1 MSFRTEEALIALR
14 QISRATAADSR
25 KLAKESGLAV
35 SQLLTLQEI
44 SRVGSISPSRLAEQV
59 SLSRGTMTL
68 MLRKLEALGMISR
81 AADEH
86 DKRSY
91 LVALSEKG
99 SAALAGAPTLLHE
112 VFSSRFVRLEN
123 WEQAQI
129 ISALER
135 VATMLEADA
144 IEAAPI
150 LDASEELSS
159 LPPLNL

>member
-1 MSFRTEEALIALR
+1 
-14 QISRATAADSR
+14 
-25 KLAKESGLAV
+25 
-35 SQLLTLQEI
+35 
-44 SRVGSISPSRLAEQV
+44 
-59 SLSRGTMTL
+59 

-91 LVALSEKG
+91 LVALSDKG

-112 VFSSRFVRLEN
+112 VFSSRFATLEN

-144 IEAAPI
+144 IKAAPI
-150 LDASEELSS
+150 LDASRNWSS
-159 LPPLNL
+159 LPPINL

>member
-1 MSFRTEEALIALR
+1 
-14 QISRATAADSR
+14 
-25 KLAKESGLAV
+25 
-35 SQLLTLQEI
+35 
-44 SRVGSISPSRLAEQV
+44 
-59 SLSRGTMTL
+59 MTL

-99 SAALAGAPTLLHE
+99 NAALAGAPTSLHE
-112 VFSSRFVRLEN
+112 VFLSRFARLEN

-135 VATMLEADA
+135 VAAMLEADA
-144 IEAAPI
+144 IKAAPI
-150 LDASEELSS
+150 LDASEELGS
-159 LPPLNL
+159 LPTINL

>member
-14 QISRATAADSR
+14 QISRATASDSR

-44 SRVGSISPSRLAEQV
+44 SRAGAISPSRLAEQV
-59 SLSRGTMTL
+59 SLSRGTMTI

-81 AADEH
+81 AADQH

-91 LVALSEKG
+91 FVTLSEKG

-112 VFSSRFVRLEN
+112 VFSSRFARLEN

-135 VATMLEADA
+135 VAMMLEADA

-150 LDASEELSS
+150 LDASEELGS
-159 LPPLNL
+159 LPPINI